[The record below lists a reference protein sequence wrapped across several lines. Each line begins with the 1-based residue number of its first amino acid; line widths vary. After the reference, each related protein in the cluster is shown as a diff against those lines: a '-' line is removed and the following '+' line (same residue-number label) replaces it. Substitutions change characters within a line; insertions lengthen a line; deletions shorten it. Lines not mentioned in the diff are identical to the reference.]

1 MEIKEF
7 QEKLSETLG
16 LAVKNGKKIH
26 ADTVEGIFGG
36 NGLSEGQ
43 MQKVYEYLAI
53 QGIQVD
59 GKAPGS
65 RTGSKAGDGRTL
77 DREERSGINVRAD
90 NGSTDGSVANS
101 STDGRAENSRT
112 AGRRENSS
120 IAGRAENSRINSSE
134 GSSSTAGGAE
144 NSKSEKALTPEEA
157 EYLEEYE
164 NTLKNIPPEKSGERE
179 VLFQKALKKDEAAK
193 KRLAELY
200 MAEVVNTARELRHEE
215 IFIGDMIAEGNIGL
229 LTAMETLYEAED
241 FHAFLCGE
249 IRNAILF
256 MVEQQ
261 TDQKQRD
268 NILVEKVRDLETK
281 IKELLDD
288 DDVKYSVE
296 ELAAFLDMEVDEIQA
311 VLHLTGDD
319 K

>member
-26 ADTVEGIFGG
+26 VDTVEGIFGG

-53 QGIQVD
+53 QGIQVE

-65 RTGSKAGDGRTL
+65 RTGSKAGDGSTL

-101 STDGRAENSRT
+101 STDGRAENSST
-112 AGRRENSS
+112 DS
-120 IAGRAENSRINSSE
+120 IAEISE
-134 GSSSTAGGAE
+134 AD
-144 NSKSEKALTPEEA
+144 SKSEKALTPEEA

-164 NTLKNIPPEKSGERE
+164 NTLKNIPPEKPGERE

-200 MAEVVNTARELRHEE
+200 MAEVMNTARELRHEE

-229 LTAMETLYEAED
+229 LTAMETLHEAED

-288 DDVKYSVE
+288 DDAKYSVE

-311 VLHLTGDD
+311 VLRLTGDD

>member
-59 GKAPGS
+59 GKATGS
-65 RTGSKAGDGRTL
+65 RTGSIL
-77 DREERSGINVRAD
+77 DREERSGINVRAE

-101 STDGRAENSRT
+101 STNGRAENSST

-120 IAGRAENSRINSSE
+120 IAGRAENGSTDSIAEISE
-134 GSSSTAGGAE
+134 AD
-144 NSKSEKALTPEEA
+144 SKSEKALTPEEA

-164 NTLKNIPPEKSGERE
+164 NTLKNIPPEKPGERE

-229 LTAMETLYEAED
+229 LTAMETLHEAED

-261 TDQKQRD
+261 TDQKQSD

-281 IKELLDD
+281 IKELLEDD
-288 DDVKYSVE
+288 DAKYSVE

-311 VLHLTGDD
+311 VLRLTGED

>member
-59 GKAPGS
+59 GKATGS
-65 RTGSKAGDGRTL
+65 RTGSIL
-77 DREERSGINVRAD
+77 DREERSGINVRAE
-90 NGSTDGSVANS
+90 NGSTD
-101 STDGRAENSRT
+101 
-112 AGRRENSS
+112 S
-120 IAGRAENSRINSSE
+120 IAEISE
-134 GSSSTAGGAE
+134 AD
-144 NSKSEKALTPEEA
+144 SKSEKALTPEEA

-164 NTLKNIPPEKSGERE
+164 NTLKNIPPEKPGERE

-229 LTAMETLYEAED
+229 LTAMETLHEAED

-261 TDQKQRD
+261 TDQKQSD

-281 IKELLDD
+281 IKELLEDD
-288 DDVKYSVE
+288 DAKYSVE

-311 VLHLTGDD
+311 VLRLTGED

>member
-36 NGLSEGQ
+36 NGLSEGH

-59 GKAPGS
+59 GKATGS
-65 RTGSKAGDGRTL
+65 RTGSTL
-77 DREERSGINVRAD
+77 DREERSGINVRAE
-90 NGSTDGSVANS
+90 NGSTDSI
-101 STDGRAENSRT
+101 AENSE
-112 AGRRENSS
+112 AD
-120 IAGRAENSRINSSE
+120 
-134 GSSSTAGGAE
+134 
-144 NSKSEKALTPEEA
+144 SKSEKALTPEEA

-164 NTLKNIPPEKSGERE
+164 NTLKNIPPEKPGERE

-229 LTAMETLYEAED
+229 LTAMETLHEAED

-261 TDQKQRD
+261 TDQKQSD

-281 IKELLDD
+281 IKELLEDD
-288 DDVKYSVE
+288 DAKYSVE

-311 VLHLTGDD
+311 VLRLTGED

>member
-59 GKAPGS
+59 GKA
-65 RTGSKAGDGRTL
+65 TGSMTGSTL
-77 DREERSGINVRAD
+77 DREERSGINVRAE

-101 STDGRAENSRT
+101 STNGRAENSST

-120 IAGRAENSRINSSE
+120 IAGRAENGSTDSIAEISE
-134 GSSSTAGGAE
+134 AD
-144 NSKSEKALTPEEA
+144 SKSEKALTPEEA

-164 NTLKNIPPEKSGERE
+164 NTLKNIPPEKPGERE

-229 LTAMETLYEAED
+229 LTAMETLHEAED

-261 TDQKQRD
+261 TDQKQSD

-288 DDVKYSVE
+288 DDAKYSVE

-311 VLHLTGDD
+311 VLRLTGDD

>member
-59 GKAPGS
+59 GKATGS
-65 RTGSKAGDGRTL
+65 RTGSTL
-77 DREERSGINVRAD
+77 DREERSGINVRAE

-101 STDGRAENSRT
+101 STNGRAENSST

-120 IAGRAENSRINSSE
+120 IAGRAENGSTDSIAEISE
-134 GSSSTAGGAE
+134 AD
-144 NSKSEKALTPEEA
+144 SKSEKALTPEEA

-164 NTLKNIPPEKSGERE
+164 NTLKNIPPEKPGERE

-229 LTAMETLYEAED
+229 LTAMETLHEAED

-249 IRNAILF
+249 IKNAILF

-288 DDVKYSVE
+288 DDAKYSVE

-311 VLHLTGDD
+311 VLSLTGDD